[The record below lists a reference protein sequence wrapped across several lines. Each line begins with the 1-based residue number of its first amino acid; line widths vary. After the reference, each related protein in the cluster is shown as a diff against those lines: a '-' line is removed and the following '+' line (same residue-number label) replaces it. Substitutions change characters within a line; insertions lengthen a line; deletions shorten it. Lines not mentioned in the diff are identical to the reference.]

1 MLISQYRVIQ
11 TYKDIEM
18 KSMMSISGMAKE
30 SVREARDTIVSIL
43 NSHAESSV
51 KIAALNTLTALCS
64 SPTSITGCSFVNYP
78 RDSKTTSAS
87 RDSPACKGCTNRDE
101 ESIIDSVDSLDPQW

>member
-1 MLISQYRVIQ
+1 MLIFQYLATQ

-30 SVREARDTIVSIL
+30 SVREARDVIVSIL

-64 SPTSITGCSFVNYP
+64 SPTSINGCSFVNYP

-87 RDSPACKGCTNRDE
+87 RDCPDYEGCDE
-101 ESIIDSVDSLDPQW
+101 ESIVDSVDSLDPQW